1 MRRWI
6 LSISVFLV
14 FFVLA
19 LVGFG
24 SWVLRSTD
32 GAAWLLEAVASA
44 AEIQITTKQIEGRL
58 IDELVIEELVIVLPD
73 VQLNVRRI
81 RLDWEPFSALQQK
94 LNIRVL
100 EIDQLEIHETDS
112 ADSSDSQSDENSDLD
127 FAASDLAFL
136 PDWLTVEISRLQVNG
151 IAFRDDGDSTVIAD
165 ELSGR
170 YLWSQQQL
178 TSPEFSYLSPYV
190 NLRGSFDLNLQ
201 DPHLEMTADVHLP
214 ESVVDPQMFNDIGVP
229 IAFPGELTLDGDW
242 NDFSGP
248 VLFGRVTEAED
259 RVAETEGTVWLAA
272 DSQGSWQGVRFDNLE
287 GRYLNGSLAGNLDLA
302 WIDSYRMYGQL
313 TVVGLDPGA
322 LVEDLEGRTSIEIT
336 AELLVPYDDQPLQA
350 SLEGSIQEGH
360 LRGHAIA
367 GQLAVDW
374 QNDSLY
380 ELDLDLSSEGSRVVA
395 RGRPAERLDLDLT
408 VTDLQSFHPD
418 LAGQL
423 LASGWLRWSDEYL
436 TGEVD
441 GSGEDLVWQET
452 SLAGL
457 DFHGSHLAQQT
468 PLELEIDGQDLQHA
482 GLQIDHLLVGLNGTL
497 ESHNVQM
504 TVNDLAG
511 DLDAKLTGQYR
522 NDGWQAELQ
531 TLSGQTSIVG
541 EWVLEETARI
551 TWQSGAL
558 SIENFSLAS
567 HRGERV
573 ALEISGW
580 GSSAA
585 SQVALTWH
593 DLSHDWLAYLQPSQ
607 AVSGR
612 SSGELL
618 LELVDQ
624 QPVSLEARLTASAE
638 LQEDL
643 AEIIIPS
650 LTAEV
655 TWLEDGL
662 DLDISAESDA
672 GERFV
677 ASAHSSQPPSWQW
690 PPDELS
696 LDMQWQGVKL
706 ERLSRFQNNLD
717 VQGLSEGAVQLEI
730 LKGQLQRVNARITAD
745 ATITSDEF
753 MQQESQPGRS
763 HSLLADLQWDEQ
775 KFHCAAQIQ
784 GANGGLLALRLAS
797 TVDPRFSWPSS
808 GQIELEVDDLDLQSL
823 DPLLSAEVELIG
835 VIRGKA
841 GGYWQED
848 GQIFLEGQAGVSDSE
863 LIWQSEEGLVDA
875 TLRQVDV
882 DWQWQGDHLKGSMV
896 VGLAKEGVLRGSWQL
911 PLPARWPV
919 GFVTDGALQ
928 AELQGQL
935 QVTGLLAALAPGQ
948 IQDLQGQ
955 VESDLQL
962 TGTWQDPVFSGR
974 MALTE
979 AGAYLPSTGVTIE
992 DLTLLVSL
1000 QGEQL
1005 RIDEFSLKAGPGE
1018 LTGSGMLNIERWQL
1032 KDFHL
1037 AFEGERLQVYNFPE
1051 LQVLCNPELT
1061 LKGDSESVQL
1071 RGSLL
1076 IPELTLRGS
1085 ATAPEALPSNDVV
1098 VVEETH
1104 DDRKT
1109 FSTDADIRVDVE
1121 LGDQVRVKTAGVDTR
1136 LEGGG
1141 VITLDEKHQLAVRG
1155 EIRLVEGVYKAY
1167 GANLKVK
1174 QGLLSYTGG
1183 PISNPGLR
1191 IFAAREV
1198 GTVLAGVQITGNAE
1212 APVVSLYSRPAMPER
1227 DVLGYIFMGR
1237 PMRVGQ
1243 EGEDALMMGTGAL
1256 LPRYG
1261 ETFSD
1266 LGISEVDIQGL
1277 FSGEGGVRL
1286 RKRLT
1291 DKWEVTSTLG
1301 PESGVDLYYIFKFD

>member
-1 MRRWI
+1 
-6 LSISVFLV
+6 
-14 FFVLA
+14 
-19 LVGFG
+19 
-24 SWVLRSTD
+24 
-32 GAAWLLEAVASA
+32 
-44 AEIQITTKQIEGRL
+44 
-58 IDELVIEELVIVLPD
+58 
-73 VQLNVRRI
+73 
-81 RLDWEPFSALQQK
+81 
-94 LNIRVL
+94 
-100 EIDQLEIHETDS
+100 
-112 ADSSDSQSDENSDLD
+112 
-127 FAASDLAFL
+127 
-136 PDWLTVEISRLQVNG
+136 
-151 IAFRDDGDSTVIAD
+151 
-165 ELSGR
+165 
-170 YLWSQQQL
+170 
-178 TSPEFSYLSPYV
+178 
-190 NLRGSFDLNLQ
+190 
-201 DPHLEMTADVHLP
+201 
-214 ESVVDPQMFNDIGVP
+214 MFNDIGVP
-229 IAFPGELTLDGDW
+229 IAFPGKLTLDGDW

-248 VLFGRVTEAED
+248 VLFGRSTEVEG
-259 RVAETEGTVWLAA
+259 RVAETEGAVWLAA
-272 DSQGSWQGVRFDNLE
+272 DSQGSWQGVHFDNLE

-302 WIDSYRMYGQL
+302 WIDSYRMHGQL

-350 SLEGSIQEGH
+350 SLEGTIQEGH

-367 GQLAVDW
+367 GQLAADW
-374 QNDSLY
+374 QNESLY

-441 GSGEDLVWQET
+441 GLGEDLVWQET

-457 DFHGSHLAQQT
+457 HFHGSHLAQKT

-504 TVNDLAG
+504 TVHDLAG

-522 NDGWQAELQ
+522 DDGWQAELQ
-531 TLSGQTSIVG
+531 TFSGQTSIIG
-541 EWVLEETARI
+541 EWALEETARI
-551 TWQSGAL
+551 TWQPGTL
-558 SIENFSLAS
+558 TIENFSLAS
-567 HRGERV
+567 HQGERV
-573 ALEISGW
+573 TLEISEW
-580 GSSAA
+580 GASAT

-593 DLSHDWLAYLQPSQ
+593 DLNHDWLAYLQPSQ
-607 AVSGR
+607 ALSGR
-612 SSGELL
+612 STGELL
-618 LELVDQ
+618 LEMVDQ
-624 QPVSLEARLTASAE
+624 RPVSLEAKLTASAE

-650 LTAEV
+650 LTAEA

-662 DLDISAESDA
+662 ELDLSAASDT
-672 GERFV
+672 GERFAV
-677 ASAHSSQPPSWQW
+677 SAHSSQPLSWQW

-696 LDMQWQGVKL
+696 LDMQWQRVSL
-706 ERLSRFQNNLD
+706 ERLSRFQDKLD
-717 VQGLSEGAVQLEI
+717 VQGLSEGTVQLEI

-745 ATITSDEF
+745 AKITADGF
-753 MQQESQPGRS
+753 IQQESQPGGS

-775 KFHCAAQIQ
+775 QFLCAAQIQ
-784 GANGGLLALRLAS
+784 GASGGLLALHLAS
-797 TVDPRFSWPSS
+797 TVDPRFSWPGF
-808 GQIELEVDDLDLQSL
+808 GQIELEIDDLDLQSL
-823 DPLLSAEVELIG
+823 DPLLSAAVELTG
-835 VIRGKA
+835 VIRGKSD
-841 GGYWQED
+841 GYWQED

-863 LIWQSEEGLVDA
+863 LIWHSEEGLVDA

-896 VGLAKEGVLRGSWQL
+896 VELAKEGALRGSWQL

-935 QVTGLLAALAPGQ
+935 HVTGLLAALAPGQ

-979 AGAYLPSTGVTIE
+979 AGAYLPSTGITIE

-1005 RIDEFSLKAGPGE
+1005 RIDEFSLQSGPGE
-1018 LTGSGMLNIERWQL
+1018 LTGSGMLNLDRWQL
-1032 KDFHL
+1032 KDYHL
-1037 AFEGERLQVYNFPE
+1037 EFKGERLQVYNFPE

-1071 RGSLL
+1071 HGSLL
-1076 IPELTLRGS
+1076 IPEMSLRGS

-1098 VVEETH
+1098 VVEEAH

-1109 FSTDADIRVDVE
+1109 FSTDADIRIDIE

-1141 VITLDEKHQLAVRG
+1141 VITLDEKHQLAVQG

-1167 GANLKVK
+1167 GANLKIK
-1174 QGLLSYTGG
+1174 QGVLSYTGG
-1183 PISNPGLR
+1183 PITNPGLR

-1212 APVVSLYSRPAMPER
+1212 APVVTLYSRPAMPER

-1243 EGEDALMMGTGAL
+1243 EGEDALLIGTGAL
-1256 LPRYG
+1256 MPRYG

-1266 LGISEVDIQGL
+1266 IGISEVDIQGL

-1291 DKWEVTSTLG
+1291 EKWELTSTLG